1 MFRIHFNCYE
11 FRKVSY
17 FKCFKL
23 FVVNIEENEDKT
35 RLSMSVYE
43 LIHCVTFCSIM
54 YVPKSCNIFN
64 QGQSFL
70 SNGNRRRLWPLFR
83 TLSWLNPK
91 SLIYLA
97 FQSFDSVSDEE
108 YSRNVCSEW
117 NLNVGYLSIYQCSQW
132 SSYNIMLESWYL
144 IDEDNATTNQ
154 RSFCS
159 YTYVN

>member
-35 RLSMSVYE
+35 RLSMTVYE

-70 SNGNRRRLWPLFR
+70 SNGNRRRLWPLFK

-91 SLIYLA
+91 SLHLFGFPIFWQRIWWRV
-97 FQSFDSVSDEE
+97 FQKRVFRMKFKCGIPIDLLMQSVEF
-108 YSRNVCSEW
+108 
-117 NLNVGYLSIYQCSQW
+117 
-132 SSYNIMLESWYL
+132 
-144 IDEDNATTNQ
+144 T
-154 RSFCS
+154 
-159 YTYVN
+159 